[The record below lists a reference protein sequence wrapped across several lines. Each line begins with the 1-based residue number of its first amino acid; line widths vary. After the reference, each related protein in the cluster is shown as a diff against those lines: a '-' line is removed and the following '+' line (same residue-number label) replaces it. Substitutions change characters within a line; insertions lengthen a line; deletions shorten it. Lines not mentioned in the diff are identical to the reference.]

1 MSTIQLDFAAKER
14 FGLTYTDETGSD
26 NGEVFVIHR
35 APLSTHERFVAFLTE
50 HWSGNFPTWLSPIQ
64 VQIITISE
72 KHKEY
77 GKIVSEELQKSGIRV
92 KIDDSD
98 NTIGKKI
105 RIHRKMRPAY
115 MAIIGDDEVKNN
127 TISIRTRKGAQK
139 NDIPLDEFI
148 QAIGREISNRDTI
161 LGIVPVE

>member
-1 MSTIQLDFAAKER
+1 
-14 FGLTYTDETGSD
+14 
-26 NGEVFVIHR
+26 
-35 APLSTHERFVAFLTE
+35 
-50 HWSGNFPTWLSPIQ
+50 
-64 VQIITISE
+64 
-72 KHKEY
+72 
-77 GKIVSEELQKSGIRV
+77 
-92 KIDDSD
+92 
-98 NTIGKKI
+98 
-105 RIHRKMRPAY
+105 